1 MYNKGPKTFTTGA
14 AVTGKTLVKLSSGD
28 VVANTA
34 TNSDEPIGVALFD
47 ADSGAEVAVDLLA
60 HGKTMEM
67 TATGSISV
75 GDKVYA
81 AANGKIGTTSTNRR
95 IGTALQAASG
105 DGSIIEVLPY
115 DFLDSSS

>member
-1 MYNKGPKTFTTGA
+1 MYNNSPKTFTA
-14 AVTGKTLVKLSSGD
+14 DSAVTGKTLVKLSSGK
-28 VVANTA
+28 VAPNTA
-34 TNSDEPIGVALFD
+34 TNSDEPIGVALYD
-47 ADSGAEVAVDLLA
+47 ADSGEEVAVDLLG

-67 TATGSISV
+67 TAGGSISA

-81 AANGKIGTTSTNRR
+81 AASGKIGTTSSNRR

-115 DFLDSSS
+115 DFLDDSA